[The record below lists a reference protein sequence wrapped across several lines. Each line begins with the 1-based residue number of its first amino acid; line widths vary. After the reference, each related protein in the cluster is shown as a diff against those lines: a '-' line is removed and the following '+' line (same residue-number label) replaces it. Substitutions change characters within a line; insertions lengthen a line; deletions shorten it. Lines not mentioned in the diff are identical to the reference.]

1 MRRLLVLTF
10 LFAVSLNAV
19 AQLVGSPYQSH
30 PHFVWGLVPSFFERH
45 KTHSDA
51 EVVENA
57 IGILTGIG
65 DYCWH
70 EGFHFQ
76 LIRIQ
81 KACIELD
88 PSFGEAYENAA
99 WLLVSYN
106 RKDEALA
113 LLKRYLENNPN
124 RYEPYYELGWF
135 YYHWQKQPAEAIPW
149 LEKAVRFPHPP
160 IIEHTLAHAYER
172 AGRLKDALAVWEN
185 KLKRYPGDPIAKRHV
200 ERLRELLIKS
210 SER

>member
-99 WLLVSYN
+99 WLLISYN

-200 ERLRELLIKS
+200 ERLRELLKS

>member
-200 ERLRELLIKS
+200 ERLRELLKS